1 MTLHS
6 SIRGVAVAMILAAAI
21 PSRAADRSR
30 ELTPEERDALALA
43 STEGPRL
50 EPRGTRL
57 EHGRLAG
64 FDLERL
70 RLAPVSELTRLVLD
84 LLATRHIDDALAVIE
99 SLPVATAAEV
109 LAAVVAPA
117 NLAKLS
123 QFDADAVAKLLIS
136 NGPLLV
142 ALAQTSPD
150 AVAVLLAGASEVTS
164 AAILSVISN
173 PARLDSI
180 PVGTLIR
187 LADSLATLAD
197 LSVRSDF
204 DAEHL
209 FATLAIKRASPGFTE
224 LSPESHFGV
233 KLREL
238 KAEAKSKGDSPEIR
252 ARITALYRD
261 ALEAISRKPRPPQEV
276 KDGR

>member
-1 MTLHS
+1 MTLHTN
-6 SIRGVAVAMILAAAI
+6 IRGVAAATILAAAI

-43 STEGPRL
+43 STESPRL
-50 EPRGTRL
+50 EPRGTRI

-70 RLAPVSELTRLVLD
+70 RLAPVVELTRLVLD
-84 LLATRHIDDALAVIE
+84 LLATRHIDAALAVIE
-99 SLPVATAAEV
+99 SLPVAAAADV
-109 LAAVVAPA
+109 LAAVAAPA
-117 NLAKLS
+117 NLAQLS
-123 QFDADAVAKLLIS
+123 QLDVDAVAKLFIS
-136 NGPLLV
+136 NGQLLV

-150 AVAVLLAGASEVTS
+150 ALAVLLAGASEATS
-164 AAILSVISN
+164 AAILSAISD
-173 PARLDSI
+173 PARLEI
-180 PVGTLIR
+180 FPVGTLIR
-187 LADSLATLAD
+187 LAESLSTLAD
-197 LSVRSDF
+197 LKIRSDF

-224 LSPESHFGV
+224 LNSESHFGV

-238 KAEAKSKGDSPEIR
+238 KAEAKAKGDSPEIR

-261 ALEAISRKPRPPQEV
+261 ALEVISRKPHQRQEV